1 MESFISDIRFGF
13 RMLIKSPVFT
23 IAAVLCL
30 GLGIGANAA
39 IFAFLY
45 GIVISPLPFEDSNR
59 LIMIREYAAERG
71 FNMSVSYPDFIDWR
85 QQQQV
90 FEEILAVGGTSRTLL
105 GEGEPERIQ
114 GARISHTM
122 HDVLR
127 VQPIVG
133 RGITEEDDSEG
144 APGVVLIGHGLWERR
159 FGSDPA
165 LVGTA
170 ISLSGEPFTVIG
182 IMPRGFTF
190 PETARFWVPLRLN
203 PVNNRG
209 NHSFRAVGR
218 LKQRVSMEQALVEME
233 SIAARLAQE
242 YPGTNGDVGV
252 RLRSLKEDYIGD
264 TREPVWIFYAVVC
277 FILLLACANVANL
290 MLARAAARQQEIAIR
305 SSIGAGRARIAR
317 QLITE
322 AVLLSLVG
330 GGLGMFLGRV
340 GRDLVASGIP
350 VDLPFYIRFD
360 MNLPVILSMIGIT
373 VLCGILFGLA
383 PAIEATRPNLVRV
396 LQAGSGR
403 TSDGVHKSWFRSF
416 LVALEVGL
424 ALVVLVGA
432 GLMMK
437 SFMAMRAVEP
447 GIDPENMLTMRIV
460 VPGAEYDTPEKRIR
474 LFDDAIQRVR
484 SIPGVVSASA
494 VSGLPMSGYNWG
506 NSYYVEG
513 TEPPAEGRWPIANH
527 RIILPGYF
535 QTMGIQLL
543 QGRDFNERD
552 SMEGARQAVIV
563 NQAFVERWWPDENP
577 LGKRISYSSEPDEDN
592 PWMEVVGV
600 VTGVRHY
607 GLDSDISIGIYRP
620 HGQWGNSDMSLA
632 VKTQSDPLSY
642 VEAVRR
648 EIWSIDPKLPPYG
661 IRTMKRVIHEGN
673 WEAPLYSWLF
683 AAFSLVAL
691 VLAAVGVYGVVSYS
705 VAQRTR
711 EFGIRMALGADRS
724 RVIGLVV
731 RQGALLTAFGLIGGL
746 AVALA
751 LMHFLQSI
759 MFGINPTDPAV
770 YAVTA
775 GAMAGVA
782 ILASYMPARRAT
794 RVNPVKALQ
803 ME

>member
-1 MESFISDIRFGF
+1 MESFLSDIRFGF

-59 LIMIREYAAERG
+59 LIRLREFAEERG
-71 FNMSVSYPDFIDWR
+71 FNMSVSYPDYVDWR

-127 VQPIVG
+127 TQPILG
-133 RGITEEDDSEG
+133 RGFSEEDDAEG
-144 APGVVLIGHGLWERR
+144 APATVLIGHGLWERR
-159 FGSDPA
+159 FGSDPG
-165 LVGTA
+165 LVGTDV
-170 ISLSGEPFTVIG
+170 SLSGEPYTVIG

-190 PETARFWVPLRLN
+190 PETAQFWVALRLN

-209 NHSFRAVGR
+209 NHSFRAIGR
-218 LKQRVSMEQALVEME
+218 LQKGVSMDQARVEME

-242 YPGTNGDVGV
+242 YPSTNGDISV
-252 RLRSLKEDYIGD
+252 RLQSLKEDYIGD
-264 TREPVWIFYAVVC
+264 TRDPVWIFYAVVC

-290 MLARAAARQQEIAIR
+290 MLARAAARQREIAVR

-330 GGLGMFLGRV
+330 GGLGLVLGRI
-340 GRDLVASGIP
+340 GRDWVRSGIP
-350 VDLPFYIRFD
+350 VDIPFYIRFD
-360 MNLPVILSMIGIT
+360 MHLPVILSMIGIT

-437 SFMAMRAVEP
+437 SFMAMRAVES
-447 GIDPENMLTMRIV
+447 GIDPENILTVRLV
-460 VPGAEYDTPEKRIR
+460 VPGSEYDTPQKRIR
-474 LFDDAIQRVR
+474 FFDDATQRIK
-484 SIPGVVSASA
+484 SIPGVLHASA
-494 VSGLPMSGYNWG
+494 VTGLPMSGFNWG

-513 TEPPAEGRWPIANH
+513 TEPPQEGRWPIANH
-527 RIILPGYF
+527 RVVLPGYF

-543 QGRDFNERD
+543 QGRDFDERD
-552 SMEGARQAVIV
+552 SAEGAEQAVIV
-563 NQAFVERWWPDENP
+563 NEAFAERWWPDENP
-577 LGKRISYSSEPDEDN
+577 LGKRISYSSTPDENN
-592 PWMEVVGV
+592 PWMEVIGV

-607 GLDSDISIGIYRP
+607 GLDSDISNGIYRP
-620 HGQWGNSDMSLA
+620 HGQWGNTDMFLA

-642 VEAVRR
+642 VNAVRS
-648 EIWSIDPKLPPYG
+648 EIWSIDPKLPPYS
-661 IRTMKRVIHEGN
+661 IRTMDRVIYEGN
-673 WEAPLYSWLF
+673 WEAPLYSWMF
-683 AAFSLVAL
+683 TAFSLVAL

-711 EFGIRMALGADRS
+711 EFGIRMALGADHN

-731 RQGALLTAFGLIGGL
+731 RQGALLTAFGLLGGL

-751 LMHFLQSI
+751 LMRFLQSI
-759 MFGINPTDPAV
+759 MFGINPTDPVV
-770 YAVTA
+770 YSVTA
-775 GAMAGVA
+775 TAMAAVA
-782 ILASYMPARRAT
+782 ILAAYMPARRAT
-794 RVNPVKALQ
+794 RVDPVKALQ
-803 ME
+803 LE